1 MNKILKYILTI
12 ICLLSSIGAIV
23 YFFYALNNFGIFLS
37 LLFSTIIFIIILL
50 LEKKYN
56 KNKYFNNNEK
66 LNSLLLLKSFYFI
79 IILSCFYTLYNNR
92 ISEAIISPWQI
103 LPNYFFILYILATF
117 ILIIISTK
125 SKKQITWLISIH
137 YFLSFSVA
145 IIIYKLGYGF
155 DPFIHNATMELIDK
169 NGFIEPKPFYYLG
182 QYSFIIILHKI
193 SFLPIASIN
202 KFLTPVLA
210 SIYLPIL
217 LQSVLKKYFNNNK
230 NINLTTI
237 ALLII
242 PFGIFISTTPQS
254 LAYLFLILTL
264 LYGLICKS
272 VFDLIII
279 YLLAFT
285 ALFIQPIAGIP
296 AIIFTL
302 FLTIYHSDFKKIKNI
317 FYIIISFFSI
327 ISLPLAFWFVEKNNA
342 TTNTNLEKIQFFT
355 KNLIPKMP
363 NNENFILNFIY
374 LYAFNL
380 RYIISFIIIIGIII
394 AIKNKKQCKIFII
407 YFTSSA
413 TLFFAYFLT
422 NHFSFNFLI
431 SYERSNYANRILIVV
446 CIFLLPFILIAIYG
460 FFNALSKQNKIIK
473 NIFLIFIVIL
483 ITTSLYISYPRFD
496 NYHNSHG
503 YSISDSDIK
512 AVHWIEN
519 QKNSDYIVLA
529 NQQVSA
535 TALRE
540 FGFKKYYKN
549 NIFYYP
555 IPTGGKLYKY
565 YLDMVYKKPTKQTM
579 LSAMKLA
586 GVNEGYFILNKYWWA
601 FPKILREAKL
611 EADSWVEIDNGN
623 IFIFYYRTVAK
634 RQIRHKFSDF

>member
-1 MNKILKYILTI
+1 MNKILKYILII

-23 YFFYALNNFGIFLS
+23 YFFYELNNFGVFLI

-66 LNSLLLLKSFYFI
+66 LNSLLLLKFFYFI
-79 IILSCFYTLYNNR
+79 IILSCFYILYNNR
-92 ISEAIISPWQI
+92 ISEAIISPWQV
-103 LPNYFFILYILATF
+103 LPNYFFILYALSIF
-117 ILIIISTK
+117 ILIIISIK
-125 SKKQITWLISIH
+125 SKKQIIWLIYIH

-145 IIIYKLGYGF
+145 IIVYKLGYGF

-169 NGFIEPKPFYYLG
+169 NGFVEPKPFYYLG
-182 QYSFIIILHKI
+182 QYSFIVILHKI
-193 SFLPIASIN
+193 SFLPIALIN

-230 NINLTTI
+230 NINLTIVT
-237 ALLII
+237 LLII

-254 LAYLFLILTL
+254 LAYLFLILTI

-285 ALFIQPIAGIP
+285 TLFIQPIAGIP

-342 TTNTNLEKIQFFT
+342 TVNTNLKKIQFFT
-355 KNLIPKMP
+355 KNLIPKIP
-363 NNENFILNFIY
+363 NSENFILNFIY

-380 RYIISFIIIIGIII
+380 KYIISFMVIAGIII

-407 YFTSSA
+407 YFISSV
-413 TLFFAYFLT
+413 TLFFSYFLT
-422 NHFSFNFLI
+422 KHFSFNFLI
-431 SYERSNYANRILIVV
+431 SYERSNYVNRILTIAY
-446 CIFLLPFILIAIYG
+446 IFLLPFILIAIYG

-496 NYHNSHG
+496 NYYNSHG

-519 QKNSDYIVLA
+519 QTNSDYIVLS
-529 NQQVSA
+529 NQQVSV

-555 IPTGGKLYKY
+555 IPTGGQLYQY
-565 YLDMVYKKPTKQTM
+565 YLDMVYKKPSKQTM

-611 EADSWVEIDNGN
+611 EADSWIEIDNGN
-623 IFIFYYRTVAK
+623 IFIFYYE
-634 RQIRHKFSDF
+634 FL

>member
-1 MNKILKYILTI
+1 MNKILKYILII

-37 LLFSTIIFIIILL
+37 LLFSAIIFIIILL

-56 KNKYFNNNEK
+56 KNKNFNNDNE
-66 LNSLLLLKSFYFI
+66 LNSLLLLKSFYLVF
-79 IILSCFYTLYNNR
+79 ILSCFYILYNNR
-92 ISEAIISPWQI
+92 ISEAIISPWQV
-103 LPNYFFILYILATF
+103 LPNYFFILYALSIF
-117 ILIIISTK
+117 ILIIISIK
-125 SKKQITWLISIH
+125 SKKQIIWLIYIH

-145 IIIYKLGYGF
+145 IIVYKLGYGF

-169 NGFIEPKPFYYLG
+169 NGFVEPKPFYYLG

-193 SFLPIASIN
+193 SFLPIALIN

-230 NINLTTI
+230 NINLTII

-254 LAYLFLILTL
+254 LAYLFLILTI

-317 FYIIISFFSI
+317 FYIIISFFSV

-342 TTNTNLEKIQFFT
+342 TVNTNLKKIQFFT
-355 KNLIPKMP
+355 KNLIPKIP
-363 NNENFILNFIY
+363 NSENFILNFIY

-380 RYIISFIIIIGIII
+380 KYIISFIVITGIII

-407 YFTSSA
+407 YFISSV
-413 TLFFAYFLT
+413 TLFFSYFLT
-422 NHFSFNFLI
+422 KHFSFNFLI
-431 SYERSNYANRILIVV
+431 SYERSNYANRILTVA

-483 ITTSLYISYPRFD
+483 ITTSFYISYPRFD
-496 NYHNSHG
+496 NYYNSHG
-503 YSISDSDIK
+503 YSISNSDIK

-519 QKNSDYIVLA
+519 QTNSDYIVLS
-529 NQQVSA
+529 NQQVSV

-555 IPTGGKLYKY
+555 IPTGGQLYQY
-565 YLDMVYKKPTKQTM
+565 YLDMVYKKPSKQTM

-611 EADSWVEIDNGN
+611 EADSWIEIDNGN
-623 IFIFYYRTVAK
+623 IFIFYYE
-634 RQIRHKFSDF
+634 FL

>member
-1 MNKILKYILTI
+1 MNKILKYILII

-23 YFFYALNNFGIFLS
+23 YFFYELNNFGVFLI

-56 KNKYFNNNEK
+56 KNKDFKNIKE
-66 LNSLLLLKSFYFI
+66 LNSLLLLKSFYLV
-79 IILSCFYTLYNNR
+79 IILSCFYILYNNR
-92 ISEAIISPWQI
+92 ISEAIISPWQV
-103 LPNYFFILYILATF
+103 LPNYFFILYALSIF
-117 ILIIISTK
+117 ILIIISIK
-125 SKKQITWLISIH
+125 SKKQIIWLISIH
-137 YFLSFSVA
+137 YFLSFSIA
-145 IIIYKLGYGF
+145 IIVYKLGYGF

-169 NGFIEPKPFYYLG
+169 NGFVEPKPFYYLG

-193 SFLPIASIN
+193 SFLPIALIN
-202 KFLTPVLA
+202 KFLTPVLV

-217 LQSVLKKYFNNNK
+217 LKSVLKKYFNNNK
-230 NINLTTI
+230 NINLTIIT
-237 ALLII
+237 LLII
-242 PFGIFISTTPQS
+242 PFGFFISTTPQS

-272 VFDLIII
+272 IFDLIII

-327 ISLPLAFWFVEKNNA
+327 ISLPLAFWFIEKNN
-342 TTNTNLEKIQFFT
+342 TTVNTNLEKIQFFT
-355 KNLIPKMP
+355 KNLIPKIP
-363 NNENFILNFIY
+363 NSENFILNFIY

-380 RYIISFIIIIGIII
+380 KYIISFIVIAGIII

-407 YFTSSA
+407 YFISSIA
-413 TLFFAYFLT
+413 LFFSYFLT
-422 NHFSFNFLI
+422 KHFSFNFLI
-431 SYERSNYANRILIVV
+431 SYERLNYANRILTVA

-483 ITTSLYISYPRFD
+483 ITTSFYISYPRFD
-496 NYHNSHG
+496 NYYNSHG
-503 YSISDSDIK
+503 YSISNSDIK

-519 QKNSDYIVLA
+519 QTNSDYIVLA

-555 IPTGGKLYKY
+555 IPTGGQLYQY
-565 YLDMVYKKPTKQTM
+565 YLDMVYKKPSKQTM
-579 LSAMKLA
+579 LSAMKLT

-611 EADSWVEIDNGN
+611 EADSWIEIDNGN
-623 IFIFYYRTVAK
+623 IFIFYYN
-634 RQIRHKFSDF
+634 FL